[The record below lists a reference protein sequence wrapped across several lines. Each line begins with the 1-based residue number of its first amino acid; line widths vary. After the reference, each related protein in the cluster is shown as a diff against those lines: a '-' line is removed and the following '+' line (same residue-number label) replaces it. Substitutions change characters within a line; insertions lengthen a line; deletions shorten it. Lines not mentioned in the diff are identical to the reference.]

1 MEFFFI
7 PHKWEGKYNF
17 FQFFLPYYGSLV
29 ELYLEENVNF
39 DSTPPPPL
47 PPFIKWEF
55 NGKKMSKVMVKVWDF
70 QFFFFHTLEIQ

>member
-39 DSTPPPPL
+39 DSTPPPPPL
-47 PPFIKWEF
+47 LHKMGIQW
-55 NGKKMSKVMVKVWDF
+55 KKYV
-70 QFFFFHTLEIQ
+70 QGHG